1 MASQSPIPNPLHQG
15 TPRQGLIGATIGF
28 FIGLAA
34 IALFGTTAQ
43 KFKDAMHLTPVMIG
57 VLVATPSFSGSLLR
71 IPFSAWVDTT
81 GGRKPLLILL
91 GLSILGMTGLT
102 LVSAVFYPARL
113 TPSMYPLLLLLGVLS
128 GCGAATFS
136 VGISQVS
143 YWFPKA
149 QQGSALG
156 TYAGVGNLAPGTF
169 TLILPFAIAGLGLA
183 GSYLAWLA
191 LLGIGTTA
199 YYFVGRNAPYFQLL
213 AQGQAPLAARQAAIQ
228 SGQEIF
234 PAGSTKDSL
243 LRSARIGQTWA
254 LVGIYFVTQ
263 GGFLA
268 LTTWLPTYWKSFFAT
283 SLITAGLLAALFS
296 ILTSLIRIAG
306 GKLSDRIGGENTALL
321 ALAVLLAGAV
331 LMTFSHAWG
340 LSIAAEV
347 LLGLGMG
354 VGNAAVFKLVP
365 QAVPEA
371 VGGASGWVGGLGA
384 FGGFV
389 FPPIL
394 GSVVRMQ
401 GQSGYATGFVV
412 FIGLAIG
419 AMCLTYLLRR
429 RAA

>member
-1 MASQSPIPNPLHQG
+1 MQAKLPVRG
-15 TPRQGLIGATIGF
+15 TSRQGLIGATVGF

-34 IALFGTTAQ
+34 IALFGTTAH
-43 KFKDAMHLTPVMIG
+43 KFKEAMQLTPVMVG
-57 VLVATPSFSGSLLR
+57 LLVATPSFSGSLLR
-71 IPFSAWVDTT
+71 IPFSAWVDTN
-81 GGRKPLLILL
+81 GGRKPMLLLL

-102 LVSAVFYPARL
+102 LVSASLYPERL
-113 TPSMYPLLLLLGVLS
+113 TPSLYPLLLLLGVLS

-156 TYAGVGNLAPGTF
+156 IYAGAGNLAPGTF
-169 TLILPFAIAGLGLA
+169 TLVLPFALSALGLA

-191 LLGIGTTA
+191 LLVVGTA
-199 YYFVGRNAPYFQLL
+199 IYYFVGCNAPYFQLL
-213 AQGQAPLAARQAAIQ
+213 AQGKALPAARQEAGGC
-228 SGQEIF
+228 GQEIF
-234 PAGSTKDSL
+234 PVGSTSDSL
-243 LRSARIGQTWA
+243 LLSARIWKTWA

-263 GGFLA
+263 GGFLS

-283 SLITAGLLAALFS
+283 SLTTAGLLAASFS

-306 GKLSDRIGGENTALL
+306 GRLSDRIGGENTAL
-321 ALAVLLAGAV
+321 ASQAVLLAGAV
-331 LMTFSHAWG
+331 LMTFSQAWG
-340 LSIAAEV
+340 LSFLAEI

-354 VGNAAVFKLVP
+354 VGNAAVFKLVS
-365 QAVPEA
+365 QEVPEA

-394 GSVVRMQ
+394 GLFVRWL
-401 GQSGYATGFVV
+401 GDPGYAAGFALFV
-412 FIGLAIG
+412 GLAL
-419 AMCLTYLLRR
+419 AALVLAYVLRR
-429 RAA
+429 SRI

>member
-1 MASQSPIPNPLHQG
+1 MPAQPPVQG
-15 TPRQGLIGATIGF
+15 TSRQGLIGATIGF

-43 KFKDAMHLTPVMIG
+43 KFKEPMQLTPVMIG
-57 VLVATPSFSGSLLR
+57 LLVATPSLSGSLLR
-71 IPFSAWVDTT
+71 IPFSAWVDTS

-102 LVSAVFYPARL
+102 LVSVVFYPQRL
-113 TPSMYPLLLLLGVLS
+113 TPSLYPLLLLLGVLS

-143 YWFPKA
+143 YWFPKT

-169 TLILPFAIAGLGLA
+169 TLLLPYAITALGLA

-191 LLGIGTTA
+191 LLVAGTAA

-213 AQGQAPLAARQAAIQ
+213 AHGQAPSAAKQAAIQ
-228 SGQEIF
+228 AGQEIF
-234 PAGSTKDSL
+234 PLGSTRDSL
-243 LRSARIGQTWA
+243 LRSAHIWKTWA

-263 GGFLA
+263 GGFLS
-268 LTTWLPTYWKSFFAT
+268 LTTWLPTYWKSFFAA
-283 SLITAGLLAALFS
+283 SLTTAGLLAALFS

-306 GKLSDRIGGENTALL
+306 GKLSDRIGGENMAFL
-321 ALAVLLAGAV
+321 ALGVLLAGAV
-331 LMTFSHAWG
+331 LMTFSHLWG
-340 LSIAAEV
+340 ISVLAEI

-354 VGNAAVFKLVP
+354 VGNAAVFKLVS
-365 QAVPEA
+365 QAAPEA

-394 GSVVRMQ
+394 GFVVRLQ
-401 GQSGYATGFVV
+401 GEPGYATGFGL
-412 FIGLAIG
+412 FIILAIA
-419 AMCLTYLLRR
+419 AMSLTYALRR
-429 RAA
+429 YAP

>member
-1 MASQSPIPNPLHQG
+1 MSTQPSTQG

-43 KFKDAMHLTPVMIG
+43 KFKEPMQLTPVMIG
-57 VLVATPSFSGSLLR
+57 LLVATPSLSGSLLR
-71 IPFSAWVDTT
+71 IPFSAWVDTS

-102 LVSAVFYPARL
+102 LVSAVFYPGRL
-113 TPSMYPLLLLLGVLS
+113 TPSLYPLLLLLGVLS

-169 TLILPFAIAGLGLA
+169 TLLLPYAITALGLA

-191 LLGIGTTA
+191 LLVAGTTV
-199 YYFVGRNAPYFQLL
+199 YYVVGRNAPYFQML
-213 AQGQAPLAARQAAIQ
+213 AQGQASSTAKPAAIQ
-228 SGQEIF
+228 AGQEIF
-234 PAGSTKDSL
+234 PSGSTTDSL
-243 LRSARIGQTWA
+243 LRSARIWRTWA

-263 GGFLA
+263 GGFLS
-268 LTTWLPTYWKSFFAT
+268 LTTWLPTYWKSFFSA
-283 SLITAGLLAALFS
+283 SMITAGLLAALFS

-306 GKLSDRIGGENTALL
+306 GKLSDLIGGENTSFL

-331 LMTFSHAWG
+331 LMTLSHARG
-340 LSIAAEV
+340 LSILAEV

-354 VGNAAVFKLVP
+354 VGNAAVFKLVA

-394 GSVVRMQ
+394 GAVVRMQ
-401 GQSGYATGFVV
+401 GNTGYATGFIL

-419 AMCLTYLLRR
+419 AIGLTVLLKR

>member
-1 MASQSPIPNPLHQG
+1 MQPIQG

-43 KFKDAMHLTPVMIG
+43 KLKEPMQLTPVMVG
-57 VLVATPSFSGSLLR
+57 LLVATPSLSGSLLR
-71 IPFSAWVDTT
+71 IPFSAWVDTS
-81 GGRKPLLILL
+81 GGRKPMLILL
-91 GLSILGMTGLT
+91 SLSIVGMTGLT
-102 LVSAVFYPARL
+102 LVSAILYPERL
-113 TPSMYPLLLLLGVLS
+113 SQELYPILLLLGVLS

-156 TYAGVGNLAPGTF
+156 AYAGMGNLAPGVF
-169 TLILPFAIAGLGLA
+169 TLILPFALASLGLA
-183 GSYLAWLA
+183 GAYLAWL
-191 LLGIGTTA
+191 LLLIVGTIA
-199 YYFVGRNAPYFQLL
+199 YYLLGRNAPYFQGL
-213 AQGQAPLAARQAAIQ
+213 AGGLMPEVARKKAQQ

-234 PAGSTKDSL
+234 PVGSTREGL
-243 LRSARIGQTWA
+243 VTSAHAWKTWA

-268 LTTWLPTYWKSFFAT
+268 LTTWLPTYWKSFFNT
-283 SLITAGLLAALFS
+283 SLTMAGLLAALFS

-306 GKLSDRIGGENTALL
+306 GKLSDRIGGESTSLL
-321 ALAVLLAGAV
+321 ALAVLLAGGV

-340 LSIAAEV
+340 LSILAEL
-347 LLGLGMG
+347 LLGIGMG
-354 VGNAAVFKLVP
+354 VGNAAVFKIVPRAVP
-365 QAVPEA
+365 QAVGA
-371 VGGASGWVGGLGA
+371 ASGWVGGLGA

-394 GSVVRMQ
+394 GTIVRLQ
-401 GQSGYATGFVV
+401 GQAGYATGFVL
-412 FIGLAIG
+412 FIGLSAAAIV
-419 AMCLTYLLRR
+419 LTLILRKH
-429 RAA
+429 AA

>member
-1 MASQSPIPNPLHQG
+1 MPDRQPVQG

-43 KFKDAMHLTPVMIG
+43 KFKEAMQLTPVMVG
-57 VLVATPSFSGSLLR
+57 LLVATPSFSGSLLR

-91 GLSILGMTGLT
+91 GLSILGITGLT
-102 LVSAVFYPARL
+102 LVTTALYPARL
-113 TPSMYPLLLLLGVLS
+113 TPSLYPLLLLLGVLS

-156 TYAGVGNLAPGTF
+156 IYAGAGNLAPGTF
-169 TLILPFAIAGLGLA
+169 TLILPFAISVLGLA
-183 GSYLAWLA
+183 GSYLAWLT
-191 LLGIGTTA
+191 LLIVGTAA
-199 YYFVGRNAPYFQLL
+199 YYFVGRNSPYFQLL
-213 AQGQAPLAARQAAIQ
+213 AQGQSPSTAKQAALQ

-234 PAGSTKDSL
+234 PMGSTTDSL
-243 LRSARIGQTWA
+243 LRSARVWKTWA

-268 LTTWLPTYWKSFFAT
+268 LTTWLPTYWKSFFAA
-283 SLITAGLLAALFS
+283 SLTTAGLLAALFS

-306 GKLSDRIGGENTALL
+306 GKLSDRIGGENTSLL
-321 ALAVLLAGAV
+321 SLAVLLGGAV
-331 LMTFSHAWG
+331 MMTFSHAWG
-340 LSIAAEV
+340 LSLLAEI

-354 VGNAAVFKLVP
+354 VGNAAVFKLVS

-389 FPPIL
+389 FPPLL
-394 GSVVRMQ
+394 GLVVRLQ
-401 GQSGYATGFVV
+401 GEPGYATGFVL
-412 FIGLAIG
+412 FIGLAIVALG
-419 AMCLTYLLRR
+419 LAVVLRR
-429 RAA
+429 HSP